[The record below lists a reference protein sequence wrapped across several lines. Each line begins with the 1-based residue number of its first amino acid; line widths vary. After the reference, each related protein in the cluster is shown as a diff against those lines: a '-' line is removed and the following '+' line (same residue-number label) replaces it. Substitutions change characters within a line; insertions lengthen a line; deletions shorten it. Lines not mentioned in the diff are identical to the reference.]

1 MKTKTYYTSEDL
13 NNMTTEE
20 LKELVRDM
28 QAELENSLWR
38 MHETKELL
46 IAAIQTLPKKNKP

>member
-46 IAAIQTLPKKNKP
+46 IAAIQTLPKKK